1 MDNMTGV
8 AKNQIP
14 LSRIQKLIGDLMLQ
28 SKRQK
33 PYCYLECVADLTEL
47 TAFRKPY
54 CKETGLRVTTND
66 FFFRAMAR
74 AVQAHPLMAGQ
85 LDPTGDFV
93 RISIHI
99 GVGFAVSAPQGLVV
113 PVIKEVEDKTLAA
126 IAEDSDR
133 LLKRARANKLTPDD
147 FHGDTVVLS
156 GLGMYGIHSF
166 LAIAPPGATGI
177 LSIGNISD
185 TIRPIDGDMM
195 VRKTMSVSL
204 AADRRIVDE
213 FYAARFLRH
222 IVTQL
227 EDPAGL
233 TR

>member
-1 MDNMTGV
+1 MAGV
-8 AKNQIP
+8 SKNLIR
-14 LSRIQKLIGDLMLQ
+14 LSRIQKLIGNLMLQ

-33 PYCYLECVADLTEL
+33 PYCYLECIADLTEL

-54 CKETGLRVTTND
+54 CKQTGLRVTTND
-66 FFFRAMAR
+66 FFFCAMAR
-74 AVQAHPLMAGQ
+74 AVQAFPLMAGQ

-93 RISIHI
+93 RISKHI

-113 PVIKEVEDKTLAA
+113 PVIKEVESKSLAQ
-126 IAEDSDR
+126 IAEASGH
-133 LLKRARANKLTPDD
+133 LLNRARANKLTPDD
-147 FHGDTVVLS
+147 FHGDTIVLS
-156 GLGMYGIHSF
+156 GLGMYGISSF

-177 LSIGNISD
+177 LSIGNVSD
-185 TIRPIDGDMM
+185 TIVFTNGDMM
-195 VRKTMSVSL
+195 VRKMMSVSL

-222 IVTQL
+222 VITQL
-227 EDPAGL
+227 EDPLSL

>member
-1 MDNMTGV
+1 MAGPV
-8 AKNQIP
+8 KNQIK
-14 LSRIQKLIGDLMLQ
+14 LSRIQKLIGELMLQ

-47 TAFRKPY
+47 TSFRKPY
-54 CKETGLRVTTND
+54 CKQTGLRVTTND
-66 FFFRAMAR
+66 FFLCAMAR
-74 AVQAHPLMAGQ
+74 AVQAFPLMAGQ

-93 RISIHI
+93 RISKHV

-113 PVIKEVEDKTLAA
+113 PVIKEVEGKSLAE
-126 IAEDSDR
+126 IAQASDL
-133 LLKRARANKLTPDD
+133 LLKRARANKLMPDD
-147 FHGDTVVLS
+147 FHGDTIVLS
-156 GLGMYGIHSF
+156 GLGMYGISSF

-177 LSIGNISD
+177 LSIGNITD
-185 TIRPIDGDMM
+185 TIRPADGDMM

-222 IVTQL
+222 VIDQL
-227 EDPAGL
+227 HDPLGL

>member
-1 MDNMTGV
+1 MAGES
-8 AKNQIP
+8 KNQIP
-14 LSRIQKLIGDLMLQ
+14 LSRIQKLIGGLMLQ
-28 SKRQK
+28 SKRSK

-66 FFFRAMAR
+66 FFFCAMAR
-74 AVQAHPLMAGQ
+74 AVQVYPLMAGQ
-85 LDPTGDFV
+85 LDPSGDFI
-93 RISIHI
+93 RISKHI

-113 PVIKEVEDKTLAA
+113 PVIKEVEGKSLAE
-126 IAEDSDR
+126 IAEASDR

-147 FHGDTVVLS
+147 FHGDTIVLS
-156 GLGMYGIHSF
+156 GLGMYGVHSF

-177 LSIGNISD
+177 LSIGNICD
-185 TIRPIDGDMM
+185 TIRPTDGDMI

-204 AADRRIVDE
+204 AVDRRIVDE
-213 FYAARFLRH
+213 FYAARFLRY
-222 IVTQL
+222 VVSQL
-227 EDPAGL
+227 EDPVSL